1 MERRKPYFPVFID
14 ISEKRIIVAGGGRI
28 AERRIDT
35 LLKFTADITVVA
47 PEVTD
52 GIRKRVKE
60 GKVSWIRKTFHKAA
74 RERQADEQKSLSDT
88 EMLLNNADMVLAATN
103 DAECNERIMRLCRE
117 RGIPVNVSHK
127 KELCDFYFPA
137 VVVKDNVTVGITSG
151 GLSHAQA
158 RKVRE
163 QVEAV
168 LGEEMCHAHS
178 PLKNTDDI

>member
-1 MERRKPYFPVFID
+1 MEGRKPYFPMFID
-14 ISEKRIIVAGGGRI
+14 ISEKKIIVAGGGRI

-35 LLKFTADITVVA
+35 LLKFAADITVIA

-52 GIRKRVKE
+52 GICKMAEE
-60 GKVSWIRKTFHKAA
+60 GKVIWIRRAFHKDAG
-74 RERQADEQKSLSDT
+74 EIQADAQKNLSDI
-88 EMLLNNADMVLAATN
+88 EVFLKNADMVLAATN

-163 QVEAV
+163 QVETV
-168 LGEEMCHAHS
+168 LGGKMCHAHP
-178 PLKNTDDI
+178 PLKNTDDR